1 MSGLSVSRCSE
12 DRSQEFI
19 HLSNSLE
26 VHYTEPEA
34 RPAGAENLTLF
45 AKSKLPESADAAF
58 KDGIPAPRA
67 RSDGEA
73 LARVAGNK
81 RERERELMPGY

>member
-1 MSGLSVSRCSE
+1 MCNHVRTFNPPRTDLKSSFISGILLRFSK
-12 DRSQEFI
+12 
-19 HLSNSLE
+19 

-58 KDGIPAPRA
+58 KDGIPAPR
-67 RSDGEA
+67 SGGEA
-73 LARVAGNK
+73 L
-81 RERERELMPGY
+81 EWLLE